1 MAKEHFETAQQLA
14 TSLLTPASALRLSV
28 SLEYTAFLW
37 DCEKDKNR
45 AQKLARKTI
54 KEVYAST
61 EGLDDDEFAD
71 ASAIVQALGGIVRR
85 GMKEAAQQSARDSP
99 PEAVTQAP
107 KIDRT
112 IAVSP
117 TKQGKCSDPVAQ
129 RDSIMRTPDRLST
142 VPEVESTD
150 AISEAPTS
158 AALSP
163 PVSRLSNRSKHRRPS
178 SATSDKA
185 SKRQA
190 LEHAEALHRERSA
203 SNFSPA
209 TSRQDTPSEGQ
220 RYQQAHDSPQGVAM
234 KEQKDPPQPQDRRE
248 AVLKALEIISSVSR
262 GLQGSA
268 NGHVDPGR
276 LRVV

>member
-1 MAKEHFETAQQLA
+1 MAREHFETAQQLA

-71 ASAIVQALGGIVRR
+71 ASAMVQALGGIVRR
-85 GMKEAAQQSARDSP
+85 GMKDQQSARDSP
-99 PEAVTQAP
+99 LEAATQAP

-117 TKQGKCSDPVAQ
+117 TKQGNRSDPVAQ

-142 VPEVESTD
+142 VPEAESTD
-150 AISEAPTS
+150 AISDAPTS
-158 AALSP
+158 AVLSP

-185 SKRQA
+185 SKRRA
-190 LEHAEALHRERSA
+190 LEHAEALHHERSA
-203 SNFSPA
+203 SNVSSA
-209 TSRQDTPSEGQ
+209 TPSRQDTPSKGQ
-220 RYQQAHDSPQGVAM
+220 RHQQAHRSPRVVVP
-234 KEQKDPPQPQDRRE
+234 KEQNVRAQPQDRRE
-248 AVLKALEIISSVSR
+248 AVLKALEIISSLSR

-268 NGHVDPGR
+268 NGHIDPGR
-276 LRVV
+276 LRAV

>member
-71 ASAIVQALGGIVRR
+71 ASAMVQALGGIVRR
-85 GMKEAAQQSARDSP
+85 GMKEAAQESARDSP

-117 TKQGKCSDPVAQ
+117 TKQGTRSDPVVQ
-129 RDSIMRTPDRLST
+129 RDSIMHTPDRLST
-142 VPEVESTD
+142 VPEVESTE
-150 AISEAPTS
+150 AVSEAPTS
-158 AALSP
+158 AILSP

-185 SKRQA
+185 SKRRA

-203 SNFSPA
+203 SNVSSVI
-209 TSRQDTPSEGQ
+209 SRQDTPSEGYVK
-220 RYQQAHDSPQGVAM
+220 R
-234 KEQKDPPQPQDRRE
+234 PPPPPPSSSSSRR
-248 AVLKALEIISSVSR
+248 R
-262 GLQGSA
+262 
-268 NGHVDPGR
+268 
-276 LRVV
+276 

>member
-1 MAKEHFETAQQLA
+1 KEHFETAQQLA

-61 EGLDDDEFAD
+61 EGLDDDKFAD
-71 ASAIVQALGGIVRR
+71 ASAMVQALGGIVRR

-99 PEAVTQAP
+99 PDAVTQPP

-117 TKQGKCSDPVAQ
+117 TKQAKSSDPVAQ

-142 VPEVESTD
+142 VPEVESTE
-150 AISEAPTS
+150 AISDAPTS

-185 SKRQA
+185 SKRRA
-190 LEHAEALHRERSA
+190 LEHAEALHRQRSA
-203 SNFSPA
+203 SNVSSA
-209 TSRQDTPSEGQ
+209 TPSRQDTPSEGQ
-220 RYQQAHDSPQGVAM
+220 RHQQAHDSSRGVVS
-234 KEQKDPPQPQDRRE
+234 KEQNVRAQPQDRRE

-268 NGHVDPGR
+268 NGHIDPGR
-276 LRVV
+276 LRAV